1 MPWVMAAMTAAQML
15 QGQQNA
21 EAKRKVDAA
30 GIRYSPW
37 TKISQLPFTPNT
49 EVSTAQQ
56 GYAGITGQMQNGKRA
71 GLEDALIQAQT
82 NRLNG
87 SGAPA
92 TVAGGSFM
100 NDPQYHQSGYG
111 SLPDDLMVR
120 GYEKNA
126 GTRGGFNTYAN
137 PNLWG
142 QARKY

>member
-71 GLEDALIQAQT
+71 GLEDALLQAQT

-87 SGAPA
+87 NGAP
-92 TVAGGSFM
+92 TTPGGSFM
-100 NDPQYHQSGYG
+100 NDPAFHQGG
-111 SLPDDLMVR
+111 GDMANDLMVR
-120 GYEKNA
+120 GYDKNA
-126 GTRGGFNTYAN
+126 GTRGGFKTYSN
-137 PNLWG
+137 PSPW
-142 QARKY
+142 RY